1 MIILPLYC
9 CEQHQ
14 IYWKVHNDFN
24 KGSWNMTNPN
34 NANSKGKNP
43 SKHFIDLNASSKFG
57 CFSNMGCHLK
67 NPHLFCYITHPKT
80 VNFLVQGMLSRSFR
94 PAWHPL
100 IGIFWPNMREVTS
113 CPSSSP
119 WKLSSLP
126 WNSRKLQYTKI
137 FGCSF
142 FNCAAMR
149 VPVLK
154 HSCIQAYFG
163 NEWKWNRILLQD

>member
-1 MIILPLYC
+1 MKYDLPKQC
-9 CEQHQ
+9 KFQGQKSFKTFHRFEC
-14 IYWKVHNDFN
+14 I
-24 KGSWNMTNPN
+24 
-34 NANSKGKNP
+34 
-43 SKHFIDLNASSKFG
+43 KFG